1 MSHPTSTG
9 IHNIVCTIHIKVD
22 SDKHP
27 LPAQYIRAPRLVP
40 TSIHILYSIP
50 VYINAV
56 STGKDRPVSSHCLQP
71 STSHP
76 HNQPTLTLTPIMAS
90 TNSSIQ
96 NEPTPNPFDP
106 DALIILSI
114 PCIPCL
120 EQQLGSWHMDSAFWP
135 IRCHHYQ
142 ANERQYLANYAVW
155 VNPFTFPSH
164 HANILIS

>member
-1 MSHPTSTG
+1 
-9 IHNIVCTIHIKVD
+9 
-22 SDKHP
+22 
-27 LPAQYIRAPRLVP
+27 
-40 TSIHILYSIP
+40 
-50 VYINAV
+50 
-56 STGKDRPVSSHCLQP
+56 
-71 STSHP
+71 
-76 HNQPTLTLTPIMAS
+76 MAS

-142 ANERQYLANYAVW
+142 ANERQYLANYAVPPGCAHM
-155 VNPFTFPSH
+155 VCELLGLVRY
-164 HANILIS
+164 ANLFWQNTGPAYEPELLYVIGLAVQTLVCDFVDAVYIHRSGWRIFGNSMTM